1 MTRVKG
7 PVGDGEVATESRALS
22 IMRIQASSASA
33 QKKQN
38 LKILQDILGLWA
50 TSTSA
55 ILQMPIVLTSAN
67 STHTRIRDEGAK
79 RGASPFGSASASA
92 SASATAFHIRIGYKG
107 AEVSISNNISNN
119 MSINISISNTHIRIR
134 NEGAEGRGKVVD
146 PEHILSCYRVEDHLQ

>member
-1 MTRVKG
+1 MAAFSVTRVKG
-7 PVGDGEVATESRALS
+7 PVGDDEVATESRALS

-33 QKKQN
+33 QKTEFKN
-38 LKILQDILGLWA
+38 TTRYFGPVGNINI
-50 TSTSA
+50 S
-55 ILQMPIVLTSAN
+55 N
-67 STHTRIRDEGAK
+67 STHIRIQDEGAETLSE

-92 SASATAFHIRIGYKG
+92 SASASHIRIGYKG

>member
-1 MTRVKG
+1 MG
-7 PVGDGEVATESRALS
+7 NINIS
-22 IMRIQASSASA
+22 
-33 QKKQN
+33 
-38 LKILQDILGLWA
+38 
-50 TSTSA
+50 
-55 ILQMPIVLTSAN
+55 N
-67 STHTRIRDEGAK
+67 STHIRIRDEGAE

-92 SASATAFHIRIGYKG
+92 SASASHIRIGYKG